1 MASTAVSEHQLS
13 RPGVARVTYHHG
25 DLKRELV
32 ATAARLIEEPGA
44 SPEVS
49 LRRVAR
55 EIGVSHVATYRHFA
69 SKADLL
75 SAVVDRW
82 ITTLCERM
90 LRAAASETAPRQRI
104 DKMLEAW
111 VQFALDVPV
120 RFRMMAERHRDPTRP
135 MGLSVLVDEI
145 LRGQRDGSL
154 RAGDPS
160 RIGRTL
166 LLATYGYVEVALDG
180 RLTRVSAPL
189 EELLAPALDGIV
201 ARR

>member
-1 MASTAVSEHQLS
+1 MASTAVSEQQVS
-13 RPGVARVTYHHG
+13 RPTITRVTYHHG

-32 ATAARLIEEPGA
+32 ATAARLIEDPGA

-75 SAVVDRW
+75 AAVVDRW
-82 ITTLCERM
+82 VNTLGERM
-90 LRAAASETAPRQRI
+90 LRAAASETAPRQRL
-104 DKMLEAW
+104 DRMLEAW

-120 RFRMMAERHRDPTRP
+120 RFRMMAERHHDPP
-135 MGLSVLVDEI
+135 PPVGPSVPVGGMG
-145 LRGQRDGSL
+145 RGQRDGSL
-154 RAGDPS
+154 GSGDPS
-160 RIGRTL
+160 RIARTL
-166 LLATYGYVEVALDG
+166 LLTTYGYVEVALDG
-180 RLTRVSAPL
+180 RLARGGAPL
-189 EELLAPALDGIV
+189 GELLAPALDGIL